1 MNTDTQV
8 ATTIL
13 AQLGANRFRVMTG
26 ARNFMALPDGL
37 VFSIPGNMTKERIN
51 RVKIRLMPSDTY
63 TVEFLR
69 VWGDKAKTIH
79 VSEDIYFDMLQE
91 VFERHTG
98 LATKL

>member
-8 ATTIL
+8 ASTIL

-26 ARNFMALPDGL
+26 ARDFVALPDGL
-37 VFSIPGNMTKERIN
+37 VFSIPGNNTKGRIN
-51 RVKIRLMPSDTY
+51 RVKVRLMPSDTY

-69 VWGDKAKTIH
+69 VWGSDVKTVHI
-79 VSEDIYFDMLQE
+79 SEDIYFDMLQE